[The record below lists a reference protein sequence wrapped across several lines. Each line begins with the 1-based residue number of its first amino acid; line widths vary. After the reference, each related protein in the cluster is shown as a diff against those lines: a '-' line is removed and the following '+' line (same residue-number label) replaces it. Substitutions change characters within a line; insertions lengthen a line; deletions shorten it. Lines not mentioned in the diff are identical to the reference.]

1 MLIQAIR
8 QSSPG
13 RLTVCLEDGSEI
25 KSSLTVVT
33 DMRLYSGR
41 ALEDSELET
50 LRLESRKTLARERA
64 LDWVSRR
71 RMSCKELKTKLLQ
84 KGEDESVADYCVG
97 WLTDNGFLSD
107 ESYSFAVAR
116 HYAAKGYGE
125 GRVRAEL
132 QRRGVSRELWE
143 DAFTAMPDNG
153 ETLDRLVAAKLRDP
167 EDRDQVRKLSQLL
180 FRRGYSWEDIRA
192 ALRRFQAETELED

>member
-1 MLIQAIR
+1 MIVQAIR
-8 QSSPG
+8 QTSPG
-13 RLTVCLEDGSEI
+13 RLTVCLEDGTEI

-33 DMRLYSGR
+33 DARLYSGLELDEK
-41 ALEDSELET
+41 ALEA
-50 LRLESRKTLARERA
+50 LRLESRKSLARDRA
-64 LDWVSRR
+64 LDYVSRR
-71 RMSCKELKTKLLQ
+71 RMSCKELKTKLMR
-84 KGEDESVADYCVG
+84 KGEDEAVADYCVS

-143 DAFTAMPDNG
+143 DAFEAMPDN
-153 ETLDRLVAAKLRDP
+153 TDALDKLVASKLKDP
-167 EDRDQVRKLSQLL
+167 EDKEQVKKLSQAL
-180 FRRGYSWEDIRA
+180 FRRGYSWEDIRS
-192 ALRRFQAETELED
+192 ALRRYEAELEE